1 MNVSRSYPMSSDT
14 RFVELL
20 QSFGGALDQQVDYS
34 CPIKLSLRKRRSG
47 LVFKQLHKSTLYG
60 VLVNEARNKYTV
72 EDAKEFAECTANYIV
87 ECCHPALHAVPKFE
101 ILKLSAAKHDYFKA
115 LSIHRELIEHIEETL
130 HDVVLAE
137 MTKDKAI

>member
-1 MNVSRSYPMSSDT
+1 MSSDT

-20 QSFGGALDQQVDYS
+20 QSFGGALEQQVDYS

-47 LVFKQLHKSTLYG
+47 LVFKQLHKSALYG

-72 EDAKEFAECTANYIV
+72 EDAKKFAECTANYIV

-101 ILKLSAAKHDYFKA
+101 ILKLSAIKHDYFKGM
-115 LSIHRELIEHIEETL
+115 SIDRPLIESLQDKL
-130 HDVVLAE
+130 HNVVLK
-137 MTKDKAI
+137 TLQDDGAI